1 MAFNLRLATL
11 KLRQKLNFRLVK
23 LLLVVIYLGAT
34 FSFLIHHVTGTKG
47 NGAEELIV
55 EVDTSEIPF
64 THTKTKNAI
73 DHFRQQMRPSQ

>member
-23 LLLVVIYLGAT
+23 LLLVVIYLAAT
-34 FSFLIHHVTGTKG
+34 FSFIIHHVTGTKG

-55 EVDTSEIPF
+55 EVDTNEIPF
-64 THTKTKNAI
+64 TFWLRQELKESLCLSVTK
-73 DHFRQQMRPSQ
+73 S